1 MMIGTE
7 RRAGAQAAISCFS
20 ASSISDISPGSN
32 RNSAAPDDSRN
43 LLHTPEADNRAC
55 HRWVVHRPGNG
66 HFSRRGLVA
75 IPDIAKALYQSQIPR
90 QQRLLKVREVCAPVV
105 CGKVRNSLVR
115 HGPASGPTDI
125 GEYTMT
131 PMLFRSAKGRISF
144 SIARHVFRPR
154 ARSDIMGF
162 PISVSQNAAGAGH
175 CSDYVFAASL
185 FNCHSAPFTLPRCLR
200 PVRAN
205 ESGRDRSHRFAV
217 GAGCLRIRAESTES

>member
-1 MMIGTE
+1 MIGTE

-55 HRWVVHRPGNG
+55 HRWVVQRPGNG

-90 QQRLLKVREVCAPVV
+90 QQRLLEIREVSAPVV

-115 HGPASGPTDI
+115 HGPGEQSGGHWRIHNDADVVPQREGQDFFFDRTARLQTE
-125 GEYTMT
+125 GKVRYNGVSNQCF
-131 PMLFRSAKGRISF
+131 PKCGGR
-144 SIARHVFRPR
+144 R
-154 ARSDIMGF
+154 ALLRLRLCSL
-162 PISVSQNAAGAGH
+162 PIQLSLSSVHPS
-175 CSDYVFAASL
+175 SMS
-185 FNCHSAPFTLPRCLR
+185 S
-200 PVRAN
+200 
-205 ESGRDRSHRFAV
+205 SGS
-217 GAGCLRIRAESTES
+217 GQ